1 MPRKKMAARYMFETP
16 LPGKPGYR
24 CPECKCIVTAV
35 FPRTTNIVPHWRHEE
50 KNDNLPDC
58 SLRVGKNLTKFMR
71 YLDPKKQ
78 QRERGILDIRLEKRG
93 FSGWRA
99 RTVGDDK
106 HGFPVCENDK
116 IDY

>member
-1 MPRKKMAARYMFETP
+1 
-16 LPGKPGYR
+16 
-24 CPECKCIVTAV
+24 
-35 FPRTTNIVPHWRHEE
+35 
-50 KNDNLPDC
+50 
-58 SLRVGKNLTKFMR
+58 MR

-116 IDY
+116 NSIISFDNLYCHRRIFSDLDCKIQPAPYIQVENMFKDGQVFKTLKRHVKKHMF